1 MTSVTSFLM
10 PTTEVFSTLEVR
22 SGLHS
27 GVAVPLEQPVC
38 RIGSATGCDVILSD
52 ADVAA
57 EHVILRFHAR
67 MVAIEAVGGAI
78 EANGKLL
85 AQGTGWR
92 SPLPVTL
99 AIGEVKLTLT
109 RPELCLPPALQ
120 SALRGMDTLQH
131 RVQASVP
138 VVRSALR
145 RRLTPFR
152 ATLQRFALPMV
163 LILQGRLMRLW
174 SRIERATAPVSQRF
188 GARLAPLGRF
198 VSHQWRRVPIPA
210 HWRQRLAQV
219 RQGPVHVLARRS
231 TAVTVLC
238 TTLAIIGIYQ
248 LVGVGTAGASIS
260 ASALH
265 STGMLHPQAAEAARS
280 LTVVDTPPGEALVQR
295 LAEVGLE
302 GLQVRDA
309 GNHLVV
315 AGEFPPERYD
325 EWRDVQ
331 LWFDQHYGGSQLL
344 ISEARPQLS
353 SDSPALQFQAVWFG
367 ENPYVVG
374 PRGERLY
381 PGAALQEGWVLAE
394 IADNRVTVR
403 RGSDEFSLT
412 L

>member
-1 MTSVTSFLM
+1 MASVTSFLM

-22 SGLHS
+22 SGLHA
-27 GVAVPLEQPVC
+27 GVAVPLEQSVC

-57 EHVILRFHAR
+57 EHLILRFHAR

-92 SPLPVTL
+92 TSLPVTL
-99 AIGEVKLTLT
+99 VVGDVKFALS
-109 RPELCLPPALQ
+109 RPELSLPPALQ
-120 SALRGMDTLQH
+120 SAQRGVGMLQG
-131 RVQASVP
+131 RVRASVP
-138 VVRSALR
+138 VVREALR
-145 RRLTPFR
+145 RRLVPLR
-152 ATLQRFALPMV
+152 AALQRFALPMV
-163 LILQGRLMRLW
+163 LILQGRLVRLW
-174 SRIERATAPVSQRF
+174 SRIERTTAPVSQRL
-188 GARLAPLGRF
+188 GTRLAPLGSF
-198 VSHQWRRVPIPA
+198 VSRQWRRVPIPA
-210 HWRQRLAQV
+210 RWRYRLAQV
-219 RQGPVHVLARRS
+219 RQSPTRVLASRS
-231 TAVTVLC
+231 TAVTALC

-280 LTVVDTPPGEALVQR
+280 LMVVDTPPGEALAQR

-315 AGEFPPERYD
+315 DGEFPPERYD

-353 SDSPALQFQAVWFG
+353 TDSPALQFQAVWFG

-403 RGSDEFSLT
+403 RGNDEFSLT

>member
-1 MTSVTSFLM
+1 MASVTSFLM
-10 PTTEVFSTLEVR
+10 PTTEVFSMLEVR
-22 SGLHS
+22 SGLHA
-27 GVAVPLEQPVC
+27 GVSVPLEQSVC
-38 RIGSATGCDVILSD
+38 RIGSATRCDVILSD
-52 ADVAA
+52 ADVVG

-67 MVAIEAVGGAI
+67 MVAIEAVGGAV
-78 EANGKLL
+78 EANGKPL

-92 SPLPVTL
+92 TPLPVTL

-109 RPELCLPPALQ
+109 RPELLLPPALQ
-120 SALRGMDTLQH
+120 SALRGVGTLQR

-138 VVRSALR
+138 VVRAALN
-145 RRLTPFR
+145 RRLAPLQ
-152 ATLQRFALPMV
+152 AALQRFALPIA
-163 LILQGRLMRLW
+163 LTLLGRLVWLW
-174 SRIERATAPVSQRF
+174 SRTGQALAPVSQRL
-188 GARLAPLGRF
+188 GAWFAPLGSF
-198 VSHQWRRVPIPA
+198 VSHQWRRAPIPA
-210 HWRQRLAQV
+210 HWRQRLAQA
-219 RQGPVHVLARRS
+219 RQGPAHVLARRS
-231 TAVTVLC
+231 AAVTALC
-238 TTLAIIGIYQ
+238 TTLAIVGIYQ
-248 LVGVGTAGASIS
+248 LVGVGTAGANIS

-280 LTVVDTPPGEALVQR
+280 LMVVDTPPGEALVQR

-315 AGEFPPERYD
+315 DGEFPPERYD

-353 SDSPALQFQAVWFG
+353 TDSPVLQFQAVWFG